1 VRYTCARCIKPG
13 FTTMEGQVTVREKLL
28 TTAILLT
35 LFGTSVEADT
45 VTELNT
51 PDKSGYMWGKL
62 YKLTKAACGALPQDL
77 EDEYAKSIRL
87 LSEANPEFAPT
98 YQEGLK
104 PSLKK
109 QPPRSAQELED
120 DCNTGQSGMRAQV
133 KLARFWFMGS
143 W

>member
-1 VRYTCARCIKPG
+1 
-13 FTTMEGQVTVREKLL
+13 VTVREKFL
-28 TTAILLT
+28 TAAILLT
-35 LFGTSVEADT
+35 LFSTSVEADT
-45 VTELNT
+45 LTELNA

-62 YKLTKAACGALPQDL
+62 YQQTKSACGTLPRDL
-77 EDEYAKSIRL
+77 EDDYAKSIRL
-87 LSEANPEFAPT
+87 LSEASPEFAPT

-109 QPPRSAQELED
+109 QPARSAQELED
-120 DCNTGQSGMRAQV
+120 DCNTGQSGMRGQV